1 MGAMTTDAAP
11 LLLSAADAALAAAED
26 IPAPGAPA
34 AIDTGA
40 LRDRLAASARP
51 MLLLGDGPGWSDRA
65 CADIALFAGANAL
78 TTAVTAGGSDRLDN
92 ENPCYAGTLGPAA
105 DPRLLARLGLSDCL
119 VAVGEVPA
127 PWADHPA
134 LVPLPGAALAGDALA
149 GDAGAVA
156 AALVAGEPVAEVPW
170 TGWAIAARN
179 DYADWSAADPWPGPV
194 DVGAILGWLRERLP
208 TDALV
213 AADGGPLAGLAQ
225 RHLLFR
231 RPGRLIVGAE
241 GMAGFGAA
249 AAVAARTAR
258 PRRMAAGVTDGA
270 GLLAALPLLA
280 RAAAARTPALV
291 IALNDGA
298 VDLAAAATA
307 QGAFAVTVAT
317 SPDFIQ
323 AFWDALWSRTAA
335 LIELRVEPGQ
345 ATTQTL
351 WNAAQAAAMTQ
362 AEG

>member
-11 LLLSAADAALAAAED
+11 LLLSAADAALAAAET
-26 IPAPGAPA
+26 IPDPGAPA
-34 AIDTGA
+34 AVDTGA

-51 MLLLGDGPGWSDRA
+51 MLLLGDGPGWSDGA

-105 DPRLLARLGLSDCL
+105 DPRLLARLGEADCL

-127 PWADHPA
+127 PWTDHPA
-134 LVPLPGAALAGDALA
+134 LVPLPGDAA
-149 GDAGAVA
+149 AVA
-156 AALVAGEPVAEVPW
+156 AALVGGEPVAEVPW

-213 AADGGPLAGLAQ
+213 AADGGPLAGLVQ

-258 PRRMAAGVTDGA
+258 PRRMATGVTDAA

-280 RAAAARTPALV
+280 RAATARTPALV
-291 IALNDGA
+291 IALNDGP

>member
-11 LLLSAADAALAAAED
+11 LLLSAADAALAAAEAT
-26 IPAPGAPA
+26 PAPGAPA

-40 LRDRLAASARP
+40 LRDRLAMSTRP
-51 MLLLGDGPGWSDRA
+51 MLLLGDGPGWSDGA

-105 DPRLLARLGLSDCL
+105 DPRLTARLELSDCL

-134 LVPLPGAALAGDALA
+134 LLPLPGDAA
-149 GDAGAVA
+149 AVA

-213 AADGGPLAGLAQ
+213 AADGGPLAGLVQ

-231 RPGRLIVGAE
+231 RPGRLVTGTE
-241 GMAGFGAA
+241 GMAGFAAA

-258 PRRMAAGVTDGA
+258 PRRMAAGFTDGA

-280 RAAAARTPALV
+280 QAAAARAPALV
-291 IALNDGA
+291 VALNEGP
-298 VDLAAAATA
+298 VDLAAAANA

-335 LIELRVEPGQ
+335 LIELRVESGQ
-345 ATTQTL
+345 ITTQTL
-351 WNAAQAAAMTQ
+351 WDAARATAMTQ